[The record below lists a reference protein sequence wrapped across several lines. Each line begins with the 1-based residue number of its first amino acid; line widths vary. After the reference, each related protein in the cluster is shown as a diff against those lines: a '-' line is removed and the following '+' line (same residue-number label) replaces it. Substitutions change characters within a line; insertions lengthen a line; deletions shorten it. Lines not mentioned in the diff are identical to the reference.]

1 MDGRSCTVAATADFP
16 GRLDAPRASPDYGS
30 HDMKP
35 RFTEVPGRPIPGTQ
49 AVVRALSLLR
59 AVGCADGECGLSK
72 LATDHGLHKTTA
84 LRLLG
89 ALEREGFVARDAA
102 AGAYRL
108 GPTLIALGTQA
119 REAVDLR
126 GVAHPIL
133 QALAAKC
140 GETATL
146 ETLAGD
152 DVIIVDEAHGR
163 FLLGAKPE
171 VGTRWPAHATST
183 GKVLLAAARHERR
196 DRQPDGAA
204 QRERRDQQPDGTPR
218 GRLARLAPRTIT
230 SRAELERALAK
241 VWQAGHAI
249 SESEIESDFVA
260 IAAPVRD
267 SRGVTIAA
275 LSVGG
280 PSARIPR
287 SRMGAL
293 AALVRSAASDL
304 STRLGAPAGAA
315 AAPAAGKLTPTRP
328 KA

>member
-1 MDGRSCTVAATADFP
+1 MPATADF
-16 GRLDAPRASPDYGS
+16 GNCLDASRAVPDYGF

-35 RFTEVPGRPIPGTQ
+35 RFTESPGQSVPGTQ

-59 AVGCADGECGLSK
+59 AVGSADGECGLSK

-89 ALEREGFVARDAA
+89 ALEREGFVARDGS

-119 REAVDLR
+119 RGSVDLR
-126 GVAHPIL
+126 AVAHPVL
-133 QALAAKC
+133 TALAAEC

-146 ETLAGD
+146 EMLAGEEV
-152 DVIIVDEAHGR
+152 VIIDEAHGR

-183 GKVLLAAARHERR
+183 GKVLLAAARHERAS
-196 DRQPDGAA
+196 DVGP
-204 QRERRDQQPDGTPR
+204 PSR

-230 SRAELERALAK
+230 SRAELDRALAK
-241 VWQAGHAI
+241 VWRAGHAI
-249 SESEIESDFVA
+249 SESEIEEDFVA
-260 IAAPVRD
+260 MAAPVRD
-267 SRGVTIAA
+267 SRGATIAA
-275 LSVGG
+275 ISIGG

-287 SRMGAL
+287 SRHSAL
-293 AALVRSAASDL
+293 ATLVCRAAADL
-304 STRLGAPAGAA
+304 SRRLGAPSQPQPGARAGS
-315 AAPAAGKLTPTRP
+315 KVSTPTG
-328 KA
+328 

>member
-1 MDGRSCTVAATADFP
+1 
-16 GRLDAPRASPDYGS
+16 
-30 HDMKP
+30 MKP
-35 RFTEVPGRPIPGTQ
+35 RFTEASHRPIPGTQ

-59 AVGCADGECGLSK
+59 AVGDADGECGLSR

-89 ALEREGFVARDAA
+89 ALEREGFVARDGG

-108 GPTLIALGTQA
+108 GPTLIALGAQA
-119 REAVDLR
+119 RESVDLR
-126 GVAHPIL
+126 GIAHPIL
-133 QALAAKC
+133 QALAATC

-146 ETLAGD
+146 ETLVGD
-152 DVIIVDEAHGR
+152 EVVIVDEAHGR

-183 GKVLLAAARHERR
+183 GKVLLAAARYEREEAV
-196 DRQPDGAA
+196 PGV
-204 QRERRDQQPDGTPR
+204 PSR

-230 SRAELERALAK
+230 SRAELERALMK
-241 VWQAGHAI
+241 VWQAGLAV

-267 SRGVTIAA
+267 SRDVTIAA

-287 SRMGAL
+287 SRFPVL
-293 AALVRSAASDL
+293 SALVLEAASNL
-304 STRLGAPAGAA
+304 SRRLGASAKGRSS
-315 AAPAAGKLTPTRP
+315 AAPAARKLTPYRS